1 MQSLRVMLVSAYL
14 IFVGLWLVLT
24 RQVQAPGLRKILKAA
39 LRPRY
44 SGELS
49 SYRLDEGYC
58 WLAPVPEAL
67 LSDEEAASSLQL
79 FEDGRPLGPAHAP
92 HADIRQLGRGCF
104 SHWGAAVYFSTSD
117 NSNPSTNGR
126 RYRVAEP
133 PHR

>member
-24 RQVQAPGLRKILKAA
+24 RQVQAPGLRKMFRAF
-39 LRPRY
+39 RPRY

-67 LSDEEAASSLQL
+67 LSDKEAASSLQL
-79 FEDGRPLGPAHAP
+79 FEDGRPLGPAHAT
-92 HADIRQLGRGCF
+92 HADIRQLGRGRF

-117 NSNPSTNGR
+117 NSDPSANGR
-126 RYRVAEP
+126 RYSVAER